1 MGVDPRY
8 LEQMAA
14 LRAEGEMVPAQPLT
28 GIDPEEAVAFTE
40 GIAATWAM
48 ATPEERARLVQST
61 YERVSVRG
69 SQVLRV
75 KLTPMAEQV
84 GLPALLPENVRVEWA
99 VARPT
104 GFEPATF
111 GSGGRRYPSGPHTSV

>member
-1 MGVDPRY
+1 M
-8 LEQMAA
+8 
-14 LRAEGEMVPAQPLT
+14 
-28 GIDPEEAVAFTE
+28 
-40 GIAATWAM
+40 AATWAR
-48 ATPEERARLVQST
+48 ATPEEQTRLVQAT
-61 YERVSVRG
+61 YEKVTVRG
-69 SQVLRV
+69 SQVRRV

-111 GSGGRRYPSGPHTSV
+111 GSGGRRSIH